1 MKKIILMSVLIAF
14 IFSNSS
20 YAIKLEKNETYSGL
34 LKKIG
39 NVQTDI
45 ILPNADWELV
55 ALNDK
60 SSRSISHMFA
70 LEQDNQV
77 AAIIWLLQPTSI
89 SPTNDGQYILKSEDG
104 ICFDYDGDGPSE
116 SNHTRADFKIIK
128 LQQGT
133 GRCLLV
139 QAFSDIGDW
148 TFEQSTT
155 FNQYR
160 KQMKRTNV
168 SYPDAMIWID
178 NVLYTKNNQIDYYI
192 GINPA
197 FASIES
203 TPNQDFFFSDWY
215 KRNIK
220 DFPEKDNYM
229 KSVIR
234 LSDQYFESHYKNFN
248 KRKPIDFT
256 GLLELIPEYNK

>member
-1 MKKIILMSVLIAF
+1 MKKIILTSLFIVF

-34 LKKIG
+34 IKKIG
-39 NVQTDI
+39 NVETSI

-55 ALNDK
+55 ATIGQSNT
-60 SSRSISHMFA
+60 ISHMFA
-70 LEQDNQV
+70 IEQDNQV
-77 AAIIWLLQPTSI
+77 AAIIWLFQPTGVSTSNNGFPI
-89 SPTNDGQYILKSEDG
+89 KKSDNG
-104 ICFDYDGDGPSE
+104 ICFDYDGNGPSE
-116 SNHTRADFKIIK
+116 SNHTRADFKLTK
-128 LQQGT
+128 GQNGT
-133 GRCLLV
+133 GRCFLV
-139 QAFSDIGDW
+139 SPFTDIGDW
-148 TFEQSTT
+148 TFQQSAT

-160 KQMKRTNV
+160 KQMKRMNI

-178 NVLYTKNNQIDYYI
+178 NTLLLKNIYFNYYI
-192 GINPA
+192 GVNPA

-203 TPNQDFFFSDWY
+203 TPNQQFMFSDWY
-215 KRNIK
+215 KRNIQE
-220 DFPEKDNYM
+220 FPEKDNYM